1 MKELDLLLERF
12 ISANESQLAEGAWP
26 ELESL
31 LSVEDD
37 KFWDWVQYP
46 DQAEPPQF
54 RDLLEKISRGQG

>member
-31 LSVEDD
+31 LNIEED
-37 KFWDWVQYP
+37 KLWDWVLDP
-46 DQAEPPQF
+46 DLAESPQF
-54 RDLLEKISRGQG
+54 TELLKKISRGQG